1 MEDGQSCPSSCGR
14 CGTDRIVRPP
24 RSEQRELRGQL
35 TLYGHGNELRAL
47 PAEEKVEVAPQ
58 PLLRFA
64 VVTEV
69 PFLLVEAAGLGRA
82 AHVVQV
88 LVVGGRLDEER
99 RHVRRVQEGG
109 GGGLAPDRG

>member
-82 AHVVQV
+82 ADVVEG
-88 LVVGGRLDEER
+88 LVGGDRLDEEHPHLR
-99 RHVRRVQEGG
+99 RGLEGG
-109 GGGLAPDRG
+109 GSGV